1 MSLPQQQ
8 FDGFRLDFPATLD
21 DAREAVRSVIQW
33 LVDQKVSME
42 ECQQWELVL
51 AEAANNAVLYATP
64 EQALQPVRIEASLT
78 CEEIEVRITDHT
90 SGFDWPEHVELPED
104 DESEHGRG
112 LFIISTLTDHVSYL
126 RSQRENVLCL
136 RSQLKAPP
144 PAKEN
149 TEETLDLMT
158 AEVASCYE
166 TLANIFRLIADAG
179 NDVEPVALATRWLEE
194 LRELAGADFLILRM
208 ACNDTSRLLP
218 LLGSAPSCTS
228 WDQQLDLR
236 GADFIETRA
245 ATTRQDQWFDG
256 STGFAAA
263 DPLLK
268 AGTHISG
275 LAHPLESGGDLA
287 GVLTVGV
294 FKPSW
299 EPSARELNV
308 VRSLGDFL
316 GALLHGLHRRDEA
329 NQARLMKRELQI
341 AAEIQRSL
349 LPAELPQTSHVHCA
363 AHLATVGEVGGDY
376 LDAVLLAD
384 GSLLFVVAD
393 VMGKGVPA
401 ALFATAFHSLLHSH
415 LDLATRPSRLMHR
428 LNQAMFSELDRA
440 DMFITA
446 QLAHVSADG
455 LMLQVCGAG
464 HAPLLLSNGRQIQE
478 VSADGP
484 PLGVAAD
491 ASYMDSPVS
500 LTTHTHLLM
509 HTDGLSDVVSGGGI
523 LSRED
528 LLAWLRSIAAAGTAA
543 AVARDSLHRLHRS
556 AVDASQ
562 QQDDATFLII
572 TRGSHLLATPVQ
584 NSLSHAKR

>member
-8 FDGFRLDFPATLD
+8 FDGFRLDFPATLE
-21 DAREAVRSVIQW
+21 DARAAVRSVVQW
-33 LVDQKVSME
+33 FADQKIQE
-42 ECQQWELVL
+42 DECQAWELVL

-64 EQALQPVRIEASLT
+64 EQALLTVRIEAALSA
-78 CEEIEVRITDHT
+78 EDIEVRITDHT
-90 SGFDWPEHVELPED
+90 TGFDWPAEVSLPED
-104 DESEHGRG
+104 DDSEHGRG
-112 LFIISTLTDHVSYL
+112 LFIIHSLTDHVSYL
-126 RSQRENVLCL
+126 RGHGQNVLCL
-136 RSQLKAPP
+136 KSRRKSPP
-144 PAKEN
+144 QAKED
-149 TEETLDLMT
+149 TEATLELMT

-179 NDVEPVALATRWLEE
+179 NDVEPVALASRWLEE
-194 LRELAGADFLILRM
+194 LRDLAGADFLILRI
-208 ACNDTSRLLP
+208 ASAEAGRLS
-218 LLGSAPSCTS
+218 LLGGVPSSIT
-228 WDQQLDLR
+228 WDSQLDIR
-236 GADFIETRA
+236 NADAVETRA
-245 ATTRQDQWFDG
+245 ALTRQDLWFDG
-256 STGFAAA
+256 TTVFAAT
-263 DPLLK
+263 DPLRK
-268 AGTHISG
+268 AGEHISG

-316 GALLHGLHRRDEA
+316 GALLHGLNRRDEA

-341 AAEIQRSL
+341 AADIQRSL
-349 LPAELPQTSHVHCA
+349 LPPELPQTPFVRCA

-376 LDAVLLAD
+376 LDGILLPD
-384 GSLLFVVAD
+384 GGLLFVVAD

-415 LDLATRPSRLMHR
+415 LDLAARPSRLMQR
-428 LNQAMFSELDRA
+428 LNQSMFAELDRA

-446 QLAHVSADG
+446 QIVHVSADG
-455 LMLQVCGAG
+455 LTLYVSGAG
-464 HAPLLLSNGRQIQE
+464 HAPLLLSDGRQIRE

-491 ASYMDSPVS
+491 AHYQDYSIS
-500 LTTHTHLLM
+500 LSTYTHVLL

-523 LSRED
+523 LSRET
-528 LLAWLRSIAAAGTAA
+528 LHTWLRGTAA
-543 AVARDSLHRLHRS
+543 AAEDAGTSRDSLHRLHRS
-556 AVDASQ
+556 AVEAAS
-562 QQDDATFLII
+562 QQDDATFMII
-572 TRGSHLLATPVQ
+572 TRGSHTLSASTH

>member
-1 MSLPQQQ
+1 MALPQQQ

-21 DAREAVRSVIQW
+21 DARDAVRSVMQW
-33 LVDQKVSME
+33 LADRRIQE
-42 ECQQWELVL
+42 DECQTWELVL

-64 EQALQPVRIEASLT
+64 EQARQNVRIEAALS
-78 CEEIEVRITDHT
+78 EDDIAVRITDHT
-90 SGFDWPEHVELPED
+90 SGFDWPEKVELPED

-112 LFIISTLTDHVSYL
+112 LFIISSLTDHASYL
-126 RSQRENVLCL
+126 RGQGQNVLCL
-136 RSQLKAPP
+136 SARRKSPP
-144 PAKEN
+144 QA
-149 TEETLDLMT
+149 TEDTEATLELMT

-179 NDVEPVALATRWLEE
+179 NDVEPVALASRWLDE
-194 LRELAGADFLILRM
+194 LRELAGADFLVLRM
-208 ACNDTSRLLP
+208 TAAEAARLP
-218 LLGSAPSCTS
+218 LLGGVPAAIAWEPL
-228 WDQQLDLR
+228 LDFR
-236 GADFIETRA
+236 VADAIETRA
-245 ATTRQDQWFDG
+245 AVTRQDQWFDG
-256 STGFAAA
+256 GTTFAAA
-263 DPLLK
+263 DPLRK
-268 AGTHISG
+268 AGEHISG

-294 FKPSW
+294 FKPCW

-341 AAEIQRSL
+341 AADIQRSL
-349 LPAELPQTSHVHCA
+349 LPAELPQTPFIHCA

-376 LDAVLLAD
+376 LDGILLPD
-384 GSLLFVVAD
+384 GGLLFVVAD

-415 LDLATRPSRLMHR
+415 LELASRPSRLMQR

-446 QLAHVSADG
+446 QLVHITADG
-455 LMLQVCGAG
+455 LGLNVCGAG
-464 HAPLLLSNGRQIQE
+464 HAPLLLSDGRQIQE

-484 PLGVAAD
+484 PLGVTPGAQYQDYAVNLS
-491 ASYMDSPVS
+491 AY
-500 LTTHTHLLM
+500 THVLL

-523 LSRED
+523 LSRDE
-528 LLAWLRSIAAAGTAA
+528 LHTWLRRTASAAEDAGAS
-543 AVARDSLHRLHRS
+543 RDSLHRLHRS
-556 AVDASQ
+556 AVDAAS
-562 QQDDATFLII
+562 QQDDATFMVI
-572 TRGSHLLATPVQ
+572 TRGARTLSANTQ
-584 NSLSHAKR
+584 NSLSHAKG

>member
-21 DAREAVRSVIQW
+21 DARAAVRAVVQW
-33 LVDQKVSME
+33 LTDQKIGAE

-64 EQALQPVRIEASLT
+64 EQARLPARIEAALAH
-78 CEEIEVRITDHT
+78 EEIEIRITDHT

-126 RSQRENVLCL
+126 RGQGQNVLCL
-136 RSQLKAPP
+136 KSQRKTPP
-144 PAKEN
+144 PVKEN

-208 ACNDTSRLLP
+208 ASSDISALP
-218 LLGSAPSCTS
+218 LLGCAPATS
-228 WDQQLDLR
+228 PWDPQLDLR
-236 GADFIETRA
+236 GTDFVETRA
-245 ATTRQDQWFDG
+245 AKTRQDQWFDS
-256 STGFAAA
+256 STAFAPA

-268 AGTHISG
+268 AGEHISG

-287 GVLTVGV
+287 GVLTVGA
-294 FKPSW
+294 FKPMW

-349 LPAELPQTSHVHCA
+349 LPAELPQTPYVHCA

-376 LDAVLLAD
+376 LDAILLAD
-384 GSLLFVVAD
+384 GSMLFVVAD

-415 LDLATRPSRLMHR
+415 LDLASRPSRLMHR
-428 LNQAMFSELDRA
+428 LNQAMFAELDRA

-446 QLAHVSADG
+446 QLVHVSANG
-455 LMLQVCGAG
+455 HMLQVCGAG

-484 PLGVAAD
+484 PLGVTDDAAYED
-491 ASYMDSPVS
+491 FSVS
-500 LTTHTHLLM
+500 LATHTHVLM

-528 LLAWLRSIAAAGTAA
+528 LHEWLRSTAA
-543 AVARDSLHRLHRS
+543 TGIPAGAARDSLHRLHRS
-556 AVDASQ
+556 AVDAAQ
-562 QQDDATFLII
+562 QQDDATFLIV
-572 TRGSHLLATPVQ
+572 TRGSQPHTASSQ

>member
-1 MSLPQQQ
+1 MSHPQQQ
-8 FDGFRLDFPATLD
+8 FNGFRLDFPATLD
-21 DAREAVRSVIQW
+21 DAREAVRAVILW
-33 LVDQKVSME
+33 LANEKVSAE

-64 EQALQPVRIEASLT
+64 EQAGHSVRIEATLALD
-78 CEEIEVRITDHT
+78 EVEIRITDHT
-90 SGFDWPEHVELPED
+90 CGFDWPEHVELPED
-104 DESEHGRG
+104 DESDHGRG
-112 LFIISTLTDHVSYL
+112 LFIISSLTDQASYL
-126 RSQRENVLCL
+126 RGQGQNVLL
-136 RSQLKAPP
+136 LKSKLKTPL

-208 ACNDTSRLLP
+208 ASSDGLLMP
-218 LLGSAPSCTS
+218 LLGSAPSPLN
-228 WDQQLDLR
+228 WEAHLDLR
-236 GADFIETRA
+236 SADYIESRA
-245 ATTRQDQWFDG
+245 AKTRQDQWFDCG
-256 STGFAAA
+256 TDFMPA

-268 AGTHISG
+268 AGKHISG
-275 LAHPLESGGDLA
+275 LTHPLESGGDLA

-294 FKPSW
+294 FQPHW

-349 LPAELPQTSHVHCA
+349 LPTELPQSPFVHCA

-376 LDAVLLAD
+376 LDAILLAD
-384 GSLLFVVAD
+384 GSMLFVVAD

-415 LDLATRPSRLMHR
+415 LDLASKPSALMNR

-446 QLAHVSADG
+446 QLVHVTADG
-455 LMLQVCGAG
+455 QWLQVCGAG
-464 HAPLLLSNGRQIQE
+464 HAPLLMSNGRQVQE

-484 PLGVAAD
+484 PLGVTAD
-491 ASYMDSPVS
+491 ASYQDFSTSFS
-500 LTTHTHLLM
+500 LHSHVLL

-523 LSRED
+523 LSRDVLHEW
-528 LLAWLRSIAAAGTAA
+528 LLKTAAGSTG
-543 AVARDSLHRLHRS
+543 AVDARDSLHRLHRS
-556 AVDASQ
+556 AVDASH

-572 TRGSHLLATPVQ
+572 TRVSHSHPSAAH